1 MTTVINGSDNSAST
15 PALTGTDTD
24 TGVFF
29 PSANNMALSTGGTE
43 RMRVDSSGNVGIG
56 TSSPAEKLD
65 LVGNTDTTLRVR
77 ASSDTA
83 LILNET
89 TPNKTWKIKS
99 SDGTL
104 AFQYSSTAYNSGFSS
119 KAFITTDGYLRMAS
133 GSGGIQF
140 NGDTAAANAL
150 DDYEEGTFTPVLD
163 GTAGASPV
171 VSYSVRSGYYTKI
184 GNVVNA
190 SLYITVSSISGG
202 SGNIRISGLP
212 FTVANNSNNNGICT
226 ILMSGVDIPAGVSYV
241 GSYTNP
247 NTTELR
253 PLCTVDSSGWVEIPI
268 SAVSSGD
275 SFLIG
280 ATYFA

>member
-56 TSSPAEKLD
+56 TASPQSVLSVKVSASRQLDVVKDSGDDHLVLKSTAPDASYNLRSIELAGADVSFSTGASS
-65 LVGNTDTTLRVR
+65 GTTYTERVR
-77 ASSDTA
+77 ID
-83 LILNET
+83 
-89 TPNKTWKIKS
+89 
-99 SDGTL
+99 SDGL
-104 AFQYSSTAYNSGFSS
+104 
-119 KAFITTDGYLRMAS
+119 K
-133 GSGGIQF
+133 F

-163 GTAGASPV
+163 GTSGASPV
-171 VSYSVRSGYYTKI
+171 VSYSVQSGYYTKI
-184 GNVVNA
+184 GNVVNT
-190 SLYITVSSISGG
+190 SCYITVSSISGG

-226 ILMSGVDIPAGVSYV
+226 ILMSGVDIPTGVSYV
-241 GSYTNP
+241 GLYTNP
-247 NTTELR
+247 NTTEVR
-253 PLCTVDSSGWVEIPI
+253 PLCTVDTSGWVEIPI